1 MKLKNR
7 VAIVTGAAMGIGKAI
22 AETMADEG
30 AKIVI
35 ADVNDEAGKMT
46 SENIKKSGGHASY
59 IKVDVTDFNQIKEA
73 IEKVLDQYNKIDILV
88 NNAGIGIM
96 EPFIDGKEE
105 DWDRLIAIDFKG
117 PILFSKAVLSSMV
130 KEQYGKI
137 INIASIA
144 GVMAVERQVLYS
156 ATKGG
161 VIAFTRSLAAE
172 LAPQHINVNAICPG
186 LTATPL
192 VDRGMKEAPEYF
204 DQLIKDIP
212 LGRPAQPG
220 EIAKL
225 AVFLASDESEY
236 ITGQRIVIDG
246 GTSRI

>member
-1 MKLKNR
+1 MKLKDR
-7 VAIVTGAAMGIGKAI
+7 VAIITGGAMGIGKAI
-22 AETMADEG
+22 AEAMTEEG

-35 ADVNDEAGKMT
+35 ADVSDEAGKMT
-46 SENIKKSGGHASY
+46 VESINKSGGHASY
-59 IKVDVTDFNQIKEA
+59 IRVDVTDFSQIKSAVSE
-73 IEKVLDQYNKIDILV
+73 VLNQHNRIDILV

-105 DWDRLIAIDFKG
+105 DWDRLIAVDFKG
-117 PILFSKAVLSSMV
+117 PVLFSKAVLSSMI
-130 KEQYGKI
+130 KEKYGKI

-172 LAPQHINVNAICPG
+172 VAPQNINVNAICPG

-204 DQLIKDIP
+204 DQLIKEIP
-212 LGRPAQPG
+212 LGRPAQPQ

-225 AVFLASDESEY
+225 AVFLASDESKY
-236 ITGQRIVIDG
+236 ITGQRIIIDG

>member
-1 MKLKNR
+1 MKLKDR
-7 VAIVTGAAMGIGKAI
+7 IAIVTGAAMGIGKAI
-22 AETMADEG
+22 AEAMADEG

-35 ADVNDEAGKMT
+35 ADVNDEEGKKT
-46 SENIKKSGGHASY
+46 ADNINKSGGHANF
-59 IKVDVTDFNQIKEA
+59 IKVDVTDFNQIKAATSE
-73 IEKVLDQYNKIDILV
+73 VLDQYNKIDILV

-96 EPFIDGKEE
+96 EPFMDGKEE
-105 DWDRLIAIDFKG
+105 EWDRLIAIDFKG
-117 PILFSKAVLSSMV
+117 PMLFSKAVLSSMI

-137 INIASIA
+137 INIASVT
-144 GVMAVERQVLYS
+144 GVMAVELQVLYS

-172 LAPQHINVNAICPG
+172 MAAHHINVNAICPG

-204 DQLIKDIP
+204 EQLIKEIP
-212 LGRPAQPG
+212 MRRPAQPE

-225 AVFLASDESEY
+225 AVFLASDESKY
-236 ITGQRIVIDG
+236 ITGQRIIIDG
-246 GTSRI
+246 GTSRV

>member
-1 MKLKNR
+1 MKLKDR

-22 AETMADEG
+22 AEAMAAEG

-35 ADVNDEAGKMT
+35 ADVNDEEGKKT
-46 SENIKKSGGHASY
+46 AESINKSGGKASY
-59 IKVDVTDFNQIKEA
+59 IKVDVTDFNQIKA
-73 IEKVLDQYNKIDILV
+73 ATGKVLDQYNKIDILV

-96 EPFIDGKEE
+96 EPFMEGKEDE
-105 DWDRLIAIDFKG
+105 WDRLIAIDFKG
-117 PILFSKAVLSSMV
+117 PMLFSKAVLDSMI
-130 KEQYGKI
+130 KGKYGKI
-137 INIASIA
+137 INIASVT

-172 LAPQHINVNAICPG
+172 LAPYHINVNAICPG

-192 VDRGMKEAPEYF
+192 VARGMKEAPEYF
-204 DQLIKDIP
+204 EQLIKEIP
-212 LGRPAQPG
+212 MRRPAQPE

-225 AVFLASDESEY
+225 AVFLASDESGY
-236 ITGQRIVIDG
+236 ITGQRVIIDG